1 MDARTLL
8 FSLILTLAG
17 VVIGWFLQVITTE
30 IRERREIR
38 RSVST
43 AAAACLARLKKM
55 QIARENSK
63 NQVFLD
69 EKSHLGHD
77 SDKFLQALSRRS
89 KIENDEL
96 KIYENIAELLIG
108 VPKEDYINE
117 HISKLIKSLQ
127 ELIIYAA

>member
-69 EKSHLGHD
+69 EKAHLGHD
-77 SDKFLQALSRRS
+77 SDKFLQALSHRS

-96 KIYENIAELLIG
+96 EIYENIAELLIG

>member
-43 AAAACLARLKKM
+43 AAACLARLKKM

-69 EKSHLGHD
+69 EKAHLGHD
-77 SDKFLQALSRRS
+77 SDKFLQALSHRS

-96 KIYENIAELLIG
+96 EIYENIAELLIG